1 MNQLTTHTPGPFD
14 KVRASAKKL
23 GETADQME
31 RLLNK
36 TKSQQDRIR
45 DAAPD
50 LLEALTLLVAGIENS
65 VSDTYIPLVKA
76 RAAITKATGK

>member
-1 MNQLTTHTPGPFD
+1 MNQPTTHTPGPFD

-36 TKSQQDRIR
+36 TKSEQDRIR
-45 DAAPD
+45 EAAPD
-50 LLEALTLLVAGIENS
+50 LLEALKEIVAAADGVNAEPP
-65 VSDTYIPLVKA
+65 TWLAKA
-76 RAAITKATGK
+76 RTAIAKAT